1 MFIGEMGCW
10 LVILLSD
17 LYSRLRSTNAPLFKY
32 TPVNGHDTHNEDAS
46 DDEAEPLR
54 HSISSLEAPPISK
67 PLHPNATERA
77 ELRGWRILLLA
88 LPACCDITGTT
99 LMNVGLLFVAASIY
113 QMTRGA
119 LVLFVGLFSVIF
131 LRRRLSLSQWSALF
145 IVVLG
150 VAIVGLAGAIQPN
163 PQAKP
168 PPDALP
174 SGGEHENLFH
184 ITRRMLGWSP
194 TEEKANKDLNIQM
207 AAPSAVLITIL
218 GVLAI
223 ALAQIFTAS
232 QFVLEEWILEHYSL
246 PPIKV
251 VAWEGTFGLLV
262 TLILMALLH
271 LLIGATPSGKNGY
284 FDARAG
290 LHQVLFI
297 PSIAITSLLIMI
309 SIGGFNY
316 FGLSITR
323 SVSATARSVIDTCR
337 TLFIWVV
344 SLGLG
349 WETFKW
355 LQILGFAGLVYGTF
369 LFNGI
374 VKAPWAEGGCC
385 GRRLCGC
392 GKRRKGDGAKKD
404 DDAERL
410 LPEDPVEH
418 R

>member
-10 LVILLSD
+10 IVILLSD
-17 LYSRLRSTNAPLFKY
+17 LYTRLRSSNAPLFKY
-32 TPVNGHDTHNEDAS
+32 SPANGHSPHDDDSS
-46 DDEAEPLR
+46 DDEPTESDPLH
-54 HSISSLEAPPISK
+54 HSISSLEAAPISK
-67 PLHPNATERA
+67 PLHPNTTERA
-77 ELRGWRILLLA
+77 ELRGWRTTLLA
-88 LPACCDITGTT
+88 LPACCDIAGTT

-119 LVLFVGLFSVIF
+119 LVLFVGLFSVLF
-131 LRRRLSLSQWSALF
+131 LHRRLSLPQWSALF

-150 VAIVGLAGAIQPN
+150 VALVGLAGAIQPN

-168 PPDALP
+168 PPDTLP
-174 SGGEHENLFH
+174 PGGEHENMVH
-184 ITRRMLGWSP
+184 IWRRMLGWTP
-194 TEEKANKDLNIQM
+194 PETGAGEEEVTIQ

-262 TLILMALLH
+262 TLILMGLLH
-271 LLIGATPSGKNGY
+271 ATIGSTEAGQGGY

-290 LHQVLFI
+290 LNQVLFI
-297 PSIAITSLLIMI
+297 PSIAITSLLIMV

-323 SVSATARSVIDTCR
+323 SVSATARSIIDTCR
-337 TLFIWVV
+337 TLFIWIV

-355 LQILGFAGLVYGTF
+355 LQILGFAMLVYGTF

-374 VKAPWAEGGCC
+374 VRAPCAD
-385 GRRLCGC
+385 GRRGC
-392 GKRRKGDGAKKD
+392 WGRCRGRRKEGDGGGGT
-404 DDAERL
+404 ERL
-410 LPEDPVEH
+410 LPEEPVEH
-418 R
+418 M